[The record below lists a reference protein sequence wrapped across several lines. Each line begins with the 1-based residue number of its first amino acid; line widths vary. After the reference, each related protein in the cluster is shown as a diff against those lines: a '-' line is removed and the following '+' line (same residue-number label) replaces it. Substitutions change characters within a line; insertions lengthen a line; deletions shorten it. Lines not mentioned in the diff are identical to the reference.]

1 MLTLLLHNWVC
12 QSVGFQFVLDNLKAQ
27 FSEWCYRNPD
37 FKAEKEAEPHEY
49 TVTPV
54 DREPAAAGITATPGS
69 TDTPT
74 DLEPAATAPAPAAA
88 PKKKATP
95 MPAAR
100 PAGQPSG
107 RESSRL
113 RNQSMKEAAAKQEAS
128 RTKPTQ
134 QNTRR
139 STAQETAD
147 SAGLADL
154 TTTYAYWTGELTT
167 MMERRT
173 EVVGLL
179 KNCVTRLKTYVFL
192 DPVRLHTEIMSY
204 KSVQQQIRK
213 MESDTTAL
221 VKRAANNESVLK
233 ILTEFMK
240 EVEEQIAQ
248 IDENCAEFEKL
259 SDLSRQ
265 HIKEREMKPE
275 LDSQPTPK

>member
-1 MLTLLLHNWVC
+1 V
-12 QSVGFQFVLDNLKAQ
+12 DNTHTQ
-27 FSEWCYRNPD
+27 
-37 FKAEKEAEPHEY
+37 
-49 TVTPV
+49 T
-54 DREPAAAGITATPGS
+54 
-69 TDTPT
+69 
-74 DLEPAATAPAPAAA
+74 PAPAAA
-88 PKKKATP
+88 AKKKATP

-134 QNTRR
+134 QNARR

-233 ILTEFMK
+233 ILTEFTK